1 MWYPISLINS
11 NMVRD
16 MPHTNDYTY
25 YTILAERNIVDS
37 AHALLIAK
45 ESASILN
52 NPTTEKAVKRA
63 DAALTIAMNTA
74 VAVAIAEIKKARAN
88 RKQNWKS
95 WM

>member
-1 MWYPISLINS
+1 
-11 NMVRD
+11 MVRD

-25 YTILAERNIVDS
+25 YTILAERNIVES

-74 VAVAIAEIKKARAN
+74 IAVAIAEIKKARAN